1 MRTIK
6 TKIMMVLF
14 LTIVF
19 SIFTSGN
26 LLAQQFK
33 LDNSKSTLTVYG
45 TSSLHDWEEKAEKQS
60 GSMSILLSEEGNLT
74 ISSLAVSVEAESLKS
89 HKSGMDKNT
98 YKALKTD
105 KYKSIDFKMVSVK
118 QIKDLGNSSYQVT
131 VSGKLTITGNTKT
144 IDLPFKMNVSANS
157 VTLEGETTF
166 NMSEYGVEP
175 PTALFGTVTTGDQ
188 LKIKFKSIL
197 TK

>member
-14 LTIVF
+14 LTIFF
-19 SIFTSGN
+19 SILSSGN

-33 LDNSKSTLTVYG
+33 LDNSKSALTVHG

-118 QIKDLGNSSYQVT
+118 QIKDLGNSSFQVT
-131 VSGKLTITGNTKT
+131 VSGKLTITGTTKT
-144 IDLPFKMNVSANS
+144 IDLPLKMNVSTNM

-166 NMSEYGVEP
+166 NMSEYGIEP
-175 PTALFGTVTTGDQ
+175 PTALFGTITTGDQ
-188 LKIKFKSIL
+188 IKIKFKSIL

>member
-6 TKIMMVLF
+6 TKIMMALF
-14 LTIVF
+14 LSIVF

-26 LLAQQFK
+26 LQAQQFK
-33 LDNSKSTLTVYG
+33 LDNSKSALTVYG

-60 GSMSILLSEEGNLT
+60 GSILLSNEGSLT
-74 ISSLAVSVEAESLKS
+74 ISSLAVSIEAEGLKS

-118 QIKDLGNSSYQVT
+118 QIKDLGNSAYQVT
-131 VSGKLTITGNTKT
+131 VSGKLTITGVSKT
-144 IDLPFKMNVSANS
+144 IDLPFKMNVSANT

-166 NMSEYGVEP
+166 NMSEYGIEP